1 MGQGGLGGLIPSGG
15 GSADGFYDFLRAAG
29 VLTPRPRIR
38 TPGAPDGAMPDVPR
52 PPEPEVPRAPE
63 PDAPRVDD
71 PETPRDGRFDGEWE
85 DVNTPWYRN
94 PSNIVP
100 AAMAGGIGLL
110 TYLMGRPGASPP
122 GDLTD
127 VGDTADLHA
136 EQAPLPGPKRY
147 MTTKERAASGDLQ
160 AQEYLAKQKE
170 SRDRFRQLAMW
181 AGGSNNLGGHN
192 IGQLNM
198 LYDLPQEERQR
209 VIAGMMPMDRN
220 RAMVEAQNAEKAGE
234 MARTAVSRFMERN
247 GGPLAGV
254 QAQAAAEQLREE
266 REKNRRDDEEILAN
280 KYAREGWFGYD
291 EFTVA
296 EQQLMFDDLIDQGY
310 TPAEAQRA
318 VDRQAHTRRAS
329 QPADW
334 NAGPR

>member
-1 MGQGGLGGLIPSGG
+1 MAQGGLGGLIPSGG
-15 GSADGFYDFLRAAG
+15 GADGFYDLLRAAG
-29 VLTPRPRIR
+29 ALTRRPRIR
-38 TPGAPDGAMPDVPR
+38 IPGAPDGAMPDVPR
-52 PPEPEVPRAPE
+52 LPEPEVPRAPE

-71 PETPRDGRFDGEWE
+71 PDAPRDGRFDGEWE
-85 DVNTPWYRN
+85 DVNTPWYKN
-94 PSNIVP
+94 PLNVVP
-100 AAMAGGIGLL
+100 ASMAVGIGMLAK
-110 TYLMGRPGASPP
+110 MMSEPGS
-122 GDLTD
+122 GVSDTT
-127 VGDTADLHA
+127 GTADLHA
-136 EQAPLPGPKRY
+136 DQAPLPVLPGPKRY
-147 MTTKERAASGDLQ
+147 MTIKERAAAGNQDAIAYLQ
-160 AQEYLAKQKE
+160 RQQDAK
-170 SRDRFRQLAMW
+170 DRRRQLFMW
-181 AGGSNNLGGHN
+181 AGGSNNFGGHN
-192 IGQLNM
+192 ADQLNM
-198 LYDLPQEERQR
+198 LYGLPKEEQQR

-220 RAMVEAQNAEKAGE
+220 RAMVEAQNAERAGE

-329 QPADW
+329 QHADW

>member
-1 MGQGGLGGLIPSGG
+1 
-15 GSADGFYDFLRAAG
+15 
-29 VLTPRPRIR
+29 
-38 TPGAPDGAMPDVPR
+38 
-52 PPEPEVPRAPE
+52 
-63 PDAPRVDD
+63 VDD
-71 PETPRDGRFDGEWE
+71 PTSPKAEEIDA
-85 DVNTPWYRN
+85 PWYRD
-94 PSNIVP
+94 PRALAAGAAWIGAASLPFLVGSSND
-100 AAMAGGIGLL
+100 GFRG
-110 TYLMGRPGASPP
+110 SPP

-127 VGDTADLHA
+127 VGDTAAMKARQKPLGSDDFRARQAAFRAKEDERRAWLNHRNRIAGGAQNIIGGPNGNTAFWNNMADLSD
-136 EQAPLPGPKRY
+136 E
-147 MTTKERAASGDLQ
+147 ERA
-160 AQEYLAKQKE
+160 
-170 SRDRFRQLAMW
+170 
-181 AGGSNNLGGHN
+181 
-192 IGQLNM
+192 
-198 LYDLPQEERQR
+198 R
-209 VIAGMMPMDRN
+209 VMVSMMPMDRN
-220 RAMVEAQNAEKAGE
+220 RALVEAQNAERAGD

-254 QAQAAAEQLREE
+254 QAQAAAEQLRAE
-266 REKNRRDDEEILAN
+266 REKNRADDEDILAN